1 MVNIQVTLVVFPATQ
16 TNSTCTYSYIYQHT
30 QHPNIHNL
38 GYGGATNSEA
48 TCPCFKAFPD
58 IRTSSTL
65 HTTVTI
71 RLRTIRFY
79 KATSIYSSPIFEE
92 MAVCSLMEV
101 CPLAIECTGEA
112 VKCASCVCGCVWVCG
127 CVGVWCVCVCCVRV
141 CVWVC
146 GCVLTFD
153 VESTAEVLPSLQSH
167 FVPQ

>member
-30 QHPNIHNL
+30 QHSNIHNL

-58 IRTSSTL
+58 MHTSSTL
-65 HTTVTI
+65 HMTVTI
-71 RLRTIRFY
+71 RLRTIGFY

-92 MAVCSLMEV
+92 MAVCLLMEV

-112 VKCASCVCGCVWVCG
+112 VKCASC
-127 CVGVWCVCVCCVRV
+127 CVRV
-141 CVWVC
+141 CVWVF